1 MGSVSASVVTL
12 RGVFCVHRTGQG
24 DAAALQGLDLGLDRG
39 EVLCVLG
46 PSGAG
51 KSTLLRVTAG
61 LQPPSAGAVELM
73 GRDIGRMDARR
84 RAAMRHRHLAF
95 LGQSS
100 QAALPPGLA
109 ARQTV
114 MLPLALRGVGRRLRA
129 ARADE
134 LLEAVGLG
142 ERDGALADE
151 LSGGERQRVALC
163 AALAH
168 APDVLLADEPTGDL
182 DRPNAELVYRLT
194 VALARSSGASAII
207 ASHDRLAARYADRV
221 IELRDGR
228 VVEERRG
235 DAATLVVD
243 RGGWVRL
250 PDALRAATQL
260 SHRVAPRA
268 VDGGLLLSPVGDAQP
283 GAGSPQPRA
292 ARGPN
297 SWPPAEVRV
306 EGLGR
311 SYGRSASG
319 RPVLGRLT
327 HSFATGRLTVV
338 TGRSGS
344 GKTTL
349 LRLIGGLDRPTA
361 GEITVDG
368 HPLSARDG
376 EQLAEL
382 RRRQIGFMSQDPAP
396 VGFLSAHENVVLALR
411 MRGWDQGAADRT
423 AADVLGLA
431 GLSERAGQRV
441 SRLSAGE
448 TQRVALARALAG
460 ARGLLVIDEP
470 TSRLD
475 EANAATVATLLAHA
489 ASVQGQTI
497 ICTSHDPA
505 IIAEADAV
513 LALDG

>member
-1 MGSVSASVVTL
+1 VVEE
-12 RGVFCVHRTGQG
+12 RQG
-24 DAAALQGLDLGLDRG
+24 DAAA
-39 EVLCVLG
+39 
-46 PSGAG
+46 
-51 KSTLLRVTAG
+51 
-61 LQPPSAGAVELM
+61 
-73 GRDIGRMDARR
+73 
-84 RAAMRHRHLAF
+84 
-95 LGQSS
+95 
-100 QAALPPGLA
+100 
-109 ARQTV
+109 
-114 MLPLALRGVGRRLRA
+114 
-129 ARADE
+129 
-134 LLEAVGLG
+134 
-142 ERDGALADE
+142 
-151 LSGGERQRVALC
+151 
-163 AALAH
+163 
-168 APDVLLADEPTGDL
+168 
-182 DRPNAELVYRLT
+182 
-194 VALARSSGASAII
+194 
-207 ASHDRLAARYADRV
+207 
-221 IELRDGR
+221 
-228 VVEERRG
+228 
-235 DAATLVVD
+235 LVVD

-250 PDALRAATQL
+250 PDALRAATHV
-260 SHRVAPRA
+260 SRRVTPRA
-268 VDGGLLLSPVGDAQP
+268 MDGGLLLSPVVDSRPA
-283 GAGSPQPRA
+283 AGSPGPPATHA
-292 ARGPN
+292 ATP
-297 SWPPAEVRV
+297 WPPAQVRV

-327 HSFATGRLTVV
+327 HSFATGRMTVV

-368 HPLSARDG
+368 QRLSARDG

-396 VGFLSAHENVVLALR
+396 IGFLSAHENIVITLR
-411 MRGWDQGAADRT
+411 MRGWDQSAADQT
-423 AADVLGLA
+423 AADVLGLT

-475 EANAATVATLLAHA
+475 EASAATVATLLAHA
-489 ASVQGQTI
+489 ASVQSQTI
-497 ICTSHDPA
+497 ICASHDPA

>member
-1 MGSVSASVVTL
+1 
-12 RGVFCVHRTGQG
+12 
-24 DAAALQGLDLGLDRG
+24 
-39 EVLCVLG
+39 
-46 PSGAG
+46 
-51 KSTLLRVTAG
+51 
-61 LQPPSAGAVELM
+61 
-73 GRDIGRMDARR
+73 
-84 RAAMRHRHLAF
+84 
-95 LGQSS
+95 
-100 QAALPPGLA
+100 
-109 ARQTV
+109 
-114 MLPLALRGVGRRLRA
+114 
-129 ARADE
+129 
-134 LLEAVGLG
+134 
-142 ERDGALADE
+142 
-151 LSGGERQRVALC
+151 
-163 AALAH
+163 
-168 APDVLLADEPTGDL
+168 VLLADEPTGDL
-182 DRPNAELVYRLT
+182 DRQNAELVYRLT
-194 VALARSSGASAII
+194 VALARASGASAII
-207 ASHDRLAARYADRV
+207 ASHDRRAARYADRV

-228 VVEERRG
+228 VVEERQG

-250 PDALRAATQL
+250 PDALRAATHV
-260 SHRVAPRA
+260 SDRVTPRA
-268 VDGGLLLSPVGDAQP
+268 VEGGLLLSPVADAQP
-283 GAGSPQPRA
+283 SVSSPPARA
-292 ARGPN
+292 ARRPS
-297 SWPPAEVRV
+297 SWPPARVTV

-311 SYGRSASG
+311 SYGRSAGG
-319 RPVLGRLT
+319 RLVLGPLT
-327 HSFATGRLTVV
+327 RSFAAGRLTVV

-382 RRRQIGFMSQDPAP
+382 RRRRIGFMSQDPAP
-396 VGFLSAHENVVLALR
+396 IGFLSAHENIVLTLR
-411 MRGWDQGAADRT
+411 IRGWDQGAADQT

-431 GLSERAGQRV
+431 GLSERASQRV

-475 EANAATVATLLAHA
+475 EANAATVAALLAHA
-489 ASVQGQTI
+489 ASVRGQTI
-497 ICTSHDPA
+497 ICASHDPA